1 LLILGSRRL
10 SLRDD
15 ARMNPGRTVFAQ
27 LLGLLP
33 RRAFDLAI
41 QRYGGEKRLRHFS
54 CMDQLL
60 CMVFAQLTGRSS
72 LRETVSCLR
81 ALGSRRYHCGIR
93 VTPARSTLAEANERR
108 DFRIFMDTAL
118 SMIAS
123 ARIELPVDADL
134 RRLKIHAFAIDST
147 TIDLC
152 LKLFPWAQFRRR
164 KAGIKAH
171 TMIDLRV
178 GIPVFMRVS
187 HAKVADVSVLD
198 QIVFQAGAFYVMDRG
213 YVDFA
218 RFYRIHLAGAFFI
231 TRTKRR
237 MDCQVRQRL
246 KVETGGPVKRDQLIR
261 LRGPKSRRLY
271 PDTLRRV
278 RYIDPDTGK
287 RLSFLTNH
295 LTLDALSI
303 ALLYRK
309 RWKIELLFK
318 WMKQHLHIKAFF
330 GTTPNAV
337 KTQLWIAVMAYVL
350 VHLLKQR
357 HGLRQTPN
365 EIVQILGVMVF
376 EKTPINQMFSEIQQ
390 KNDEGQN
397 CNQLTLFE
405 F

>member
-1 LLILGSRRL
+1 
-10 SLRDD
+10 
-15 ARMNPGRTVFAQ
+15 MNPGRTVFAQ
-27 LLGLLP
+27 LLELLP

-41 QRYGGEKRLRHFS
+41 KRYGGEKKLRRFS

-72 LRETVSCLR
+72 LRETVSCLC
-81 ALGSRRYHCGIR
+81 ALGSRRYHCGIH
-93 VTPARSTLAEANERR
+93 VAPARSTLAEANERR

-123 ARIELPVDADL
+123 ARMQLSVDADL

-152 LKLFPWAQFRRR
+152 LKLFPWARFRRR

-198 QIVFQAGAFYVMDRG
+198 QLVYQSGAFYVMDRG

-237 MDCQVRQRL
+237 MDCRVRTRL
-246 KVETGGPVKRDQLIR
+246 PVEPGGPVKRDQLIR
-261 LRGPKSRRLY
+261 LRGPKSRTLY

-303 ALLYRK
+303 AMLYRK

-337 KTQLWIAVMAYVL
+337 KTQLWIAVMVYVL
-350 VHLLKQR
+350 VHLLKHR
-357 HGLRQTPN
+357 HGLGQTPN
-365 EIVQILGVMVF
+365 EIVQILSVMVF
-376 EKTPINQMFSEIQQ
+376 EKTAINQVFSELQQ
-390 KNDEGQN
+390 KNVEDQN

>member
-1 LLILGSRRL
+1 LPLFRL
-10 SLRDD
+10 RAWFGCDD
-15 ARMNPGRTVFAQ
+15 AQMNTGRTVFAQ
-27 LLGLLP
+27 LLELLP
-33 RRAFDLAI
+33 RRAFDLAV
-41 QRYGGEKRLRHFS
+41 QRYAGDKKLRRFS

-60 CMVFAQLTGRSS
+60 CMIFAQLTGRSS

-81 ALGSRRYHCGIR
+81 ALGTRRYHCGIR
-93 VTPARSTLAEANERR
+93 ALPARNTFARANELRH
-108 DFRIFMDTAL
+108 FQIFMDTAM

-123 ARIELPVDADL
+123 ARIELPVDAEL

-152 LKLFPWAQFRRR
+152 LKLFPWARFRRR

-178 GIPVFMRVS
+178 GIPVFMAVS

-198 QIVFQAGAFYVMDRG
+198 QVVFQAGAFYVMDRG

-231 TRTKRR
+231 TRAKRR
-237 MDCQVRQRL
+237 MDYRVRERL
-246 KVETGGPVKRDQLIR
+246 PVAPDGPVTRDQLIR
-261 LRGPKSRRLY
+261 LRGIKSRTLY

-278 RYIDPDTGK
+278 CYIDPDTGT
-287 RLSFLTNH
+287 RLTFLTNH

-337 KTQLWIAVMAYVL
+337 KTQLWIAVMVYVL
-350 VHLLKQR
+350 VHLLKHRNQ
-357 HGLRQTPN
+357 LSQTPN
-365 EIVQILGVMVF
+365 QIAQILSVTIF
-376 EKTPINQMFSEIQQ
+376 EKTPINLLFSEIQM
-390 KNDEGQN
+390 KNAMDEN
-397 CNQLTLFE
+397 HNQLSLFD

>member
-1 LLILGSRRL
+1 LG
-10 SLRDD
+10 DD
-15 ARMNPGRTVFAQ
+15 AGMNSGRTVFAQ
-27 LLGLLP
+27 LLDLLP
-33 RRAFDLAI
+33 RRAFESAI
-41 QRYGGEKRLRHFS
+41 ERYDGEKKLRRLS

-93 VTPARSTLAEANERR
+93 VAPARSTLAEANERR

-123 ARIELPVDADL
+123 ARIELPVDVDL
-134 RRLKIHAFAIDST
+134 KRRKIHAFAIDST

-152 LKLFPWAQFRRR
+152 LKLFPWARFRRA

-198 QIVFQAGAFYVMDRG
+198 EICFQAGAFYVMDRG

-218 RFYRIHLAGAFFI
+218 RFYRIHLTGAFFI
-231 TRTKRR
+231 TRAKRR
-237 MDCQVRQRL
+237 LDCRVQERL
-246 KVETGGPVKRDQLIR
+246 PVESDGPIKRDQLIR

-287 RLSFLTNH
+287 RLTFLTNH

-318 WMKQHLHIKAFF
+318 WVKQHLHIKAFF

-337 KTQLWIAVMAYVL
+337 KTQLWIAVMVYVL
-350 VHLLKQR
+350 IHVLKHRQ
-357 HGLRQTPN
+357 GLRQTPN
-365 EIVQILGVMVF
+365 EIAQILSVMAF
-376 EKTPINQMFSEIQQ
+376 EKTPINQAFSDIQQ
-390 KNDEGQN
+390 KNVEDEN
-397 CNQLTLFE
+397 YNQLTLFE

>member
-1 LLILGSRRL
+1 
-10 SLRDD
+10 
-15 ARMNPGRTVFAQ
+15 MNTGRTVFAQ
-27 LLGLLP
+27 LLQLLP
-33 RRAFDLAI
+33 RRVFDLAVR
-41 QRYGGEKRLRHFS
+41 RYGGDKKLRRFS

-60 CMVFAQLTGRSS
+60 CMVFAQFTGRSS
-72 LRETVSCLR
+72 LRETVTCLR

-93 VTPARSTLAEANERR
+93 HAPARSTLAEANERR

-134 RRLKIHAFAIDST
+134 KRLNIHAFAIDSS

-171 TMIDLRV
+171 VMIDLRV

-187 HAKVADVSVLD
+187 HAKAGEASVLD
-198 QIVFQAGAFYVMDRG
+198 QIDFQAGAFYVMDRG
-213 YVDFA
+213 YMDFA

-231 TRTKRR
+231 TRSKHK
-237 MDCQVRQRL
+237 MDYRVQERLPVEPDGPIQRD
-246 KVETGGPVKRDQLIR
+246 RLIR
-261 LRGPKSRRLY
+261 LRGPKSRKLY
-271 PDTLRRV
+271 PDTLRLV
-278 RYIDPDTGK
+278 RFIALDTGK
-287 RLSFLTNH
+287 RLTFLTNH
-295 LTLDALSI
+295 LSLDGLSI
-303 ALLYRK
+303 AMLYRK

-350 VHLLKQR
+350 IHRLKHQY
-357 HGLRQTPN
+357 GLRQTPN
-365 EIVQILGVMVF
+365 EIAQILSVMIF
-376 EKTPINQMFSEIQQ
+376 EKTQINQAFSELTQ
-390 KNDEGQN
+390 KIAEDGN
-397 CNQLTLFE
+397 CNQLILFD

>member
-1 LLILGSRRL
+1 
-10 SLRDD
+10 
-15 ARMNPGRTVFAQ
+15 MNSGRTVFAQ
-27 LLGLLP
+27 LLDLLP
-33 RRAFDLAI
+33 RRAFEAAI
-41 QRYGGEKRLRHFS
+41 ERHGGEKKLRRFS
-54 CMDQLL
+54 CTDQLL
-60 CMVFAQLTGRSS
+60 CMIFAQLTGRSS

-93 VTPARSTLAEANERR
+93 VLPARSTLAEANERR

-134 RRLKIHAFAIDST
+134 KRLNIHAFAIDST

-164 KAGIKAH
+164 KAGVKAH

-178 GIPVFMRVS
+178 GIPVFLRVS

-198 QIVFQAGAFYVMDRG
+198 QILFQAGAYYVMDRG
-213 YVDFA
+213 YTDFA

-237 MDCQVRQRL
+237 MDCRVRQRL
-246 KVETGGPVKRDQLIR
+246 PVQGDGPIKRDQLIR
-261 LRGPKSRRLY
+261 LCGPKSRTLY
-271 PDTLRRV
+271 PDTLRRI

-287 RLSFLTNH
+287 GLTFLTNH

-337 KTQLWIAVMAYVL
+337 KTQMWIAVLVYVL
-350 VHLLKQR
+350 VHLLKHR
-357 HGLRQTPN
+357 HGLTQTPN
-365 EIVQILGVMVF
+365 QIVQILSVVIL
-376 EKTPINQMFSEIQQ
+376 EKTPINHVFSEIQQ
-390 KNDEGQN
+390 KNPEDQN

>member
-1 LLILGSRRL
+1 
-10 SLRDD
+10 
-15 ARMNPGRTVFAQ
+15 MNTGRTVFAQ
-27 LLGLLP
+27 LLQLLP
-33 RRAFDLAI
+33 RRAFDLAVR
-41 QRYGGEKRLRHFS
+41 RYGGEKKLRCFS
-54 CMDQLL
+54 CMDQLP

-72 LRETVSCLR
+72 LRETVTCLR
-81 ALGSRRYHCGIR
+81 ALGARRYHCGIR
-93 VTPARSTLAEANERR
+93 HAPARSTLAEANERR
-108 DFRIFMDTAL
+108 DFRIFMDTAM

-134 RRLKIHAFAIDST
+134 KRLKVRAFAIDST

-152 LKLFPWAQFRRR
+152 LKLFPWAQFRRH
-164 KAGIKAH
+164 KAGVKAH

-187 HAKVADVSVLD
+187 HAKVGDASLLD
-198 QIVFQAGAFYVMDRG
+198 EIDFQAGAFYVMDRG

-231 TRTKRR
+231 TRSKRK
-237 MDCQVRQRL
+237 MDYRVRERLPVEPEGPIQRD
-246 KVETGGPVKRDQLIR
+246 RLIR
-261 LRGPKSRRLY
+261 LRGPKSRKLY
-271 PDTLRRV
+271 PDTLRLV
-278 RYIDPDTGK
+278 RFIAPDTGK
-287 RLSFLTNH
+287 RLTFLTNH
-295 LTLDALSI
+295 LSLDGLSI

-350 VHLLKQR
+350 IHRLKHQ

-365 EIVQILGVMVF
+365 EIAQILSVMIF
-376 EKTPINQMFSEIQQ
+376 EKTAINQAFSEIGQRIAE
-390 KNDEGQN
+390 DEN
-397 CNQLTLFE
+397 RNQLKLFD

>member
-1 LLILGSRRL
+1 
-10 SLRDD
+10 
-15 ARMNPGRTVFAQ
+15 MNSGRTVFAQ
-27 LLGLLP
+27 MLDLLP
-33 RRAFDLAI
+33 RRTFESAI
-41 QRYGGEKRLRHFS
+41 QRYNGDTKVRCFS

-60 CMVFAQLTGRSS
+60 CMIFAQITGRSS

-93 VTPARSTLAEANERR
+93 SAPARNTLAVANERR

-118 SMIAS
+118 SMIAA

-134 RRLKIHAFAIDST
+134 RRLNIHAFAIDST

-152 LKLFPWAQFRRR
+152 LKLFPWAHFRRR
-164 KAGIKAH
+164 KAGVKAH

-218 RFYRIHLAGAFFI
+218 RFYRIHLSGAFFI

-237 MDCQVRQRL
+237 MDCRVQARL
-246 KVETGGPVKRDQLIR
+246 PVEPDGPIKRDQLIR
-261 LRGPKSRRLY
+261 LRGPKSRTLY

-278 RYIDPDTGK
+278 RFIDPQTGK
-287 RLSFLTNH
+287 KLTFLTNR

-337 KTQLWIAVMAYVL
+337 KTQLWIAVMVYVL
-350 VHLLKQR
+350 IHRLKHLQ
-357 HGLRQTPN
+357 GLTQTPN
-365 EIVQILGVMVF
+365 EIAQILGVMLF
-376 EKTPINQMFSEIQQ
+376 EKTSTNQVFSEIQQ
-390 KNDEGQN
+390 KNGESEN
-397 CNQLTLFE
+397 HNQLTLFD

>member
-1 LLILGSRRL
+1 
-10 SLRDD
+10 
-15 ARMNPGRTVFAQ
+15 MNSGRTVFVQ
-27 LLGLLP
+27 LLELLP
-33 RRAFDLAI
+33 RRAFESAI
-41 QRYGGEKRLRHFS
+41 GRYGGGKKLRRFS

-60 CMVFAQLTGRSS
+60 CMVFAQLTGRTS

-93 VTPARSTLAEANERR
+93 VMPARSTLAEANERR
-108 DFRIFMDTAL
+108 DFHIFMDTAL

-123 ARIELPVDADL
+123 ARIELPIDADL
-134 RRLKIHAFAIDST
+134 KRLNIHAFAIDST

-152 LKLFPWAQFRRR
+152 LKLFPWALFRRR

-171 TMIDLRV
+171 MMIDLRV

-198 QIVFQAGAFYVMDRG
+198 QIVFQPGAFYVMDRG

-218 RFYRIHLAGAFFI
+218 RFYRIHRAGAFFI
-231 TRTKRR
+231 TRTKHR
-237 MDCQVRQRL
+237 MDCRVQERL
-246 KVETGGPVKRDQLIR
+246 PVAPDGPIKRDQMIR
-261 LRGPKSRRLY
+261 LCGPKSRRFY

-278 RYIDPDTGK
+278 RFIDPDTGK
-287 RLSFLTNH
+287 RLTFLTNH
-295 LTLDALSI
+295 LSLDPLSV

-337 KTQLWIAVMAYVL
+337 KTQLWIAVMVYVL
-350 VHLLKQR
+350 IHRLKHR
-357 HGLRQTPN
+357 HGLSQTPN
-365 EIVQILGVMVF
+365 EIAQILSVMIF
-376 EKTPINQMFSEIQQ
+376 EKTPINQLFSEIQQ
-390 KNDEGQN
+390 KCVEADNR
-397 CNQLTLFE
+397 NQLTLFE

>member
-1 LLILGSRRL
+1 MCR
-10 SLRDD
+10 
-15 ARMNPGRTVFAQ
+15 AVACEHAAMNTGRTVFSQ
-27 LLGLLP
+27 LLDLLP

-41 QRYGGEKRLRHFS
+41 ERYQGDKKLRRFS

-72 LRETVSCLR
+72 LRETVTCLR

-93 VTPARSTLAEANERR
+93 NTPARSTLAKANERR

-123 ARIELPVDADL
+123 AQIELPIDADL
-134 RRLKIHAFAIDST
+134 RRMKIHAFAIDST

-178 GIPVFMRVS
+178 GLPVFMHIS
-187 HAKVADVSVLD
+187 KAKIADVTVLD
-198 QIVFQAGAFYVMDRG
+198 QITLQAGAFYVMDRG
-213 YVDFA
+213 YVDFG
-218 RFYRIHLAGAFFI
+218 RFYRIHLGGAFFI
-231 TRTKRR
+231 TRTKRK
-237 MDCQVRQRL
+237 MDYRVREEL
-246 KVETGGPVKRDQLIR
+246 AVEAGGPVQRDQLIR
-261 LRGPKSRRLY
+261 LRGPKTRTLY
-271 PDTLRRV
+271 PDTLRRI
-278 RYIDPDTGK
+278 RYVDPETGK
-287 RLSFLTNH
+287 RLAFLTNH
-295 LTLDALSI
+295 LMLDARSI

-309 RWKIELLFK
+309 RWMIELLFK

-337 KTQLWIAVMAYVL
+337 KTQLWIAVMVYAL
-350 VHLLKQR
+350 VHLFKHRQAL
-357 HGLRQTPN
+357 GQTPN
-365 EIVQILGVMVF
+365 ELAQILGVMLL
-376 EKTPINQMFSEIQQ
+376 EKTPVNQLFLEIQM
-390 KNDEGQN
+390 KNAESQN
-397 CNQLTLFE
+397 RNQLMLFE

>member
-1 LLILGSRRL
+1 
-10 SLRDD
+10 
-15 ARMNPGRTVFAQ
+15 MNSGRTVFAQ
-27 LLGLLP
+27 LLELLP
-33 RRAFDLAI
+33 RRAFDLAV
-41 QRYGGEKRLRHFS
+41 RRHGGEKKLRRFS

-72 LRETVSCLR
+72 LRETVTCLR

-93 VTPARSTLAEANERR
+93 HAPARSTLAEANERR

-134 RRLKIHAFAIDST
+134 RRLKVRAFAIDST

-164 KAGIKAH
+164 KAGVKAH

-198 QIVFQAGAFYVMDRG
+198 EICFQAGAFYVMDRG

-218 RFYRIHLAGAFFI
+218 RFYRIHRAGAFFI
-231 TRTKRR
+231 TRSKRR
-237 MDCQVRQRL
+237 MDCRVRRRL
-246 KVETGGPVKRDQLIR
+246 PVAPNGPIQRDQLIR

-278 RYIDPDTGK
+278 RFIAPDTGK

-295 LTLDALSI
+295 LSLDPLSI

-337 KTQLWIAVMAYVL
+337 KTQLWIAVMVYVL
-350 VHLLKQR
+350 IHRLKHR

-365 EIVQILGVMVF
+365 EIAQILSVMIF
-376 EKTPINQMFSEIQQ
+376 EQTQINQAFSEIEQRIAEDA
-390 KNDEGQN
+390 NR
-397 CNQLTLFE
+397 NQLKLFE

>member
-1 LLILGSRRL
+1 
-10 SLRDD
+10 
-15 ARMNPGRTVFAQ
+15 MNSGRTVFAQ
-27 LLGLLP
+27 LLDLLP
-33 RRAFDLAI
+33 RRTFDSAI
-41 QRYGGEKRLRHFS
+41 QRYGGERKARRHS

-93 VTPARSTLAEANERR
+93 STPARNTLAVANEQR
-108 DFRIFMDTAL
+108 DYRIFMDTAL

-123 ARIELPVDADL
+123 ARIELPVDVDL
-134 RRLKIHAFAIDST
+134 KRLKIHAFAIDST

-152 LKLFPWAQFRRR
+152 LKLFPWAHFRRR
-164 KAGIKAH
+164 KAGVKAH

-178 GIPVFMRVS
+178 GIPVFMRIS
-187 HAKVADVSVLD
+187 HAKIADVAVLD
-198 QIVFQAGAFYVMDRG
+198 QILFLAGAFYVMDRG

-218 RFYRIHLAGAFFI
+218 RFHRIHLAGAFFI
-231 TRTKRR
+231 TRSKRR
-237 MDCQVRQRL
+237 MDCRVTKRL
-246 KVETGGPVKRDQLIR
+246 PVEVAGPIKRDQLIR

-287 RLSFLTNH
+287 KLTFLTNH
-295 LTLDALSI
+295 LTLDSLSI

-337 KTQLWIAVMAYVL
+337 KTQLWIAVMVYVL
-350 VHLLKQR
+350 IHRLKHLQELM
-357 HGLRQTPN
+357 QTPN
-365 EIVQILGVMVF
+365 EIAQILGVMLL
-376 EKTPINQMFSEIQQ
+376 EKTPINQVFSELQC
-390 KNDEGQN
+390 KNGESEN
-397 CNQLTLFE
+397 RNQLTLFE

>member
-1 LLILGSRRL
+1 
-10 SLRDD
+10 
-15 ARMNPGRTVFAQ
+15 MNSGRTVFAQ
-27 LLGLLP
+27 MLDLLP
-33 RRAFDLAI
+33 RRTFESAI
-41 QRYGGEKRLRHFS
+41 QRYNGDTKVRCFS

-60 CMVFAQLTGRSS
+60 CMIFAQITGRSS

-93 VTPARSTLAEANERR
+93 SAPARNTLAVANERR

-118 SMIAS
+118 SMIAA

-134 RRLKIHAFAIDST
+134 RRLNIHAFAIDST

-152 LKLFPWAQFRRR
+152 LKLFPWAHFRRR
-164 KAGIKAH
+164 KAGVKAH

-218 RFYRIHLAGAFFI
+218 RFYRIHLSGAFFI

-237 MDCQVRQRL
+237 MDCRVQARL
-246 KVETGGPVKRDQLIR
+246 PVEPDGPIKRDQLIR
-261 LRGPKSRRLY
+261 LRGPKSRMLY

-278 RYIDPDTGK
+278 RFIDPQTGK
-287 RLSFLTNH
+287 KLTFLTNH

-337 KTQLWIAVMAYVL
+337 KTQLWIAVMVYVL
-350 VHLLKQR
+350 IHRLKHLQ
-357 HGLRQTPN
+357 GLTQTPN
-365 EIVQILGVMVF
+365 EIAQILGVMLF
-376 EKTPINQMFSEIQQ
+376 EKTSTNQVFSEIQQ
-390 KNDEGQN
+390 KNGESEN
-397 CNQLTLFE
+397 HNQLTLFD

>member
-1 LLILGSRRL
+1 
-10 SLRDD
+10 
-15 ARMNPGRTVFAQ
+15 MNNGRTVFAQ
-27 LLGLLP
+27 LLDLLP
-33 RRAFDLAI
+33 RRAFDRAI
-41 QRYGGEKRLRHFS
+41 ERYAGEKKLARFS

-60 CMVFAQLTGRSS
+60 CMVFAQLTVRSS

-81 ALGSRRYHCGIR
+81 ALGARRYHCGIR
-93 VTPARSTLAEANERR
+93 VAPARSTLADANERR
-108 DFRIFMDTAL
+108 DFRIFMDTAM

-164 KAGIKAH
+164 KAGVKAH
-171 TMIDLRV
+171 TVIDLRA
-178 GIPVFMRVS
+178 GLPVFMHVS
-187 HAKVADVSVLD
+187 PAKTADVTVLD
-198 QIVFQAGAFYVMDRG
+198 QIVLHAGAFYVMDRG
-213 YVDFA
+213 YVDFG

-231 TRTKRR
+231 TRTKRK
-237 MDCQVRQRL
+237 MDYRLREQL
-246 KVETGGPVKRDQLIR
+246 KVEAGGPVQRDQLIR
-261 LRGPKSRRLY
+261 LRGPKTRTLY
-271 PDTLRRV
+271 PDTLRRI

-295 LTLDALSI
+295 LRMDACSI

-337 KTQLWIAVMAYVL
+337 KTQLWIAVMVYVL
-350 VHLLKQR
+350 VHLLKHRQ
-357 HGLRQTPN
+357 GLRQTPN
-365 EIVQILGVMVF
+365 EIMQILSVMIF
-376 EKTPINQMFSEIQQ
+376 EKTPINQLFSEIKQQ
-390 KNDEGQN
+390 NDEGQN
-397 CNQLTLFE
+397 HNQLSLFE
-405 F
+405 L